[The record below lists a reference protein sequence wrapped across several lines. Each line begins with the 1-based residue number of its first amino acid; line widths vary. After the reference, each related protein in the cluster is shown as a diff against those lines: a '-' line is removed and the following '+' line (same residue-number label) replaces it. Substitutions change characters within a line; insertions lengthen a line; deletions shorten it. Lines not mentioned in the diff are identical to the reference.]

1 MRVGELCALKW
12 DDVQADA
19 IHIHAQQ
26 LMYKENGRNYYYVD
40 WTKDEKGFS
49 QGGRRFPITIEIRN
63 LLSEIKSVQDSL
75 GIESEYVF
83 CNREGR
89 WIYTKAYSDCLRAL
103 CRSLGFQVTNNHAFR
118 MSLNSNVF
126 IPLGIPVTERARL
139 LGHSVE
145 TNEKYYSYA
154 RKNSMQ
160 DICALLNGQA
170 V

>member
-1 MRVGELCALKW
+1 MW
-12 DDVQADA
+12 
-19 IHIHAQQ
+19 
-26 LMYKENGRNYYYVD
+26 
-40 WTKDEKGFS
+40 
-49 QGGRRFPITIEIRN
+49 
-63 LLSEIKSVQDSL
+63 
-75 GIESEYVF
+75 
-83 CNREGR
+83 
-89 WIYTKAYSDCLRAL
+89 
-103 CRSLGFQVTNNHAFR
+103 RSLHIVYSQILYQFLTFTQNLKRSLR

>member
-1 MRVGELCALKW
+1 MYF
-12 DDVQADA
+12 A
-19 IHIHAQQ
+19 I
-26 LMYKENGRNYYYVD
+26 G
-40 WTKDEKGFS
+40 KGDGFT
-49 QGGRRFPITIEIRN
+49 QN
-63 LLSEIKSVQDSL
+63 
-75 GIESEYVF
+75 
-83 CNREGR
+83 
-89 WIYTKAYSDCLRAL
+89 AYSDCLRAL

-160 DICALLNGQA
+160 DICVLLNGQA

>member
-1 MRVGELCALKW
+1 
-12 DDVQADA
+12 
-19 IHIHAQQ
+19 
-26 LMYKENGRNYYYVD
+26 
-40 WTKDEKGFS
+40 
-49 QGGRRFPITIEIRN
+49 
-63 LLSEIKSVQDSL
+63 
-75 GIESEYVF
+75 
-83 CNREGR
+83 
-89 WIYTKAYSDCLRAL
+89 
-103 CRSLGFQVTNNHAFR
+103 LGFQVTNNHAFR

>member
-1 MRVGELCALKW
+1 MDL
-12 DDVQADA
+12 
-19 IHIHAQQ
+19 H
-26 LMYKENGRNYYYVD
+26 
-40 WTKDEKGFS
+40 
-49 QGGRRFPITIEIRN
+49 
-63 LLSEIKSVQDSL
+63 KSIFRL
-75 GIESEYVF
+75 FTGIM
-83 CNREGR
+83 
-89 WIYTKAYSDCLRAL
+89 
-103 CRSLGFQVTNNHAFR
+103 GFQVTNNHAFR

>member
-1 MRVGELCALKW
+1 
-12 DDVQADA
+12 
-19 IHIHAQQ
+19 
-26 LMYKENGRNYYYVD
+26 
-40 WTKDEKGFS
+40 
-49 QGGRRFPITIEIRN
+49 
-63 LLSEIKSVQDSL
+63 
-75 GIESEYVF
+75 
-83 CNREGR
+83 
-89 WIYTKAYSDCLRAL
+89 
-103 CRSLGFQVTNNHAFR
+103 